1 MLIKIEHLRKE
12 YEEATPIQDL
22 SCEIRKG
29 DVISIIGPSGTGKS
43 TLLNLINRLE
53 EPTSGRIWFEGE
65 DTTAPRADLN
75 RFRQRVGMVF
85 QSFNLF
91 SHLTV
96 AENAMLAPVELLGLS
111 RQEAFDRAM
120 ELLRSVGLAD
130 RALAYPSELSG
141 GQQQRVAIVR
151 ALAMEPEVVLFD
163 EPTSALDPTMV
174 GEVQAVIKNLAKKG
188 LTMLIVT
195 HEMKFAREVANRV
208 FYLDEGGIYE
218 DGTPEQIFDHP
229 RREKTRQFIQRL
241 KVFRWHAE
249 SEGFDFMEMNTAIE
263 AFAYR
268 HMIERQLTQKL
279 LSVVEELGVQIL
291 LRENRSFTSMD
302 IAIEYSED
310 RGEAQL
316 TVSFPDVGFDPLRD
330 GNEISLAIVRNA
342 VKDIRFSAED
352 GTARVDAA
360 L

>member
-12 YEEATPIQDL
+12 YDAGTPLKDL
-22 SCEIRKG
+22 SCEINRG

-53 EPTSGRIWFEGE
+53 EPTSGRIWFDGE
-65 DTTAPRADLN
+65 DTTAPGVDLN
-75 RFRQRVGMVF
+75 RFRRRVGMVF

-111 RQEAFDRAM
+111 RQEAYDRVM
-120 ELLRSVGLAD
+120 ELLNSVGLAD
-130 RALAYPSELSG
+130 RALSYPSELSG

-195 HEMKFAREVANRV
+195 HEMKFARDVANRV

-218 DGTPEQIFDHP
+218 DGTPEQVFDHP
-229 RREKTRQFIQRL
+229 QKEKTRQFIQRL
-241 KVFRWHAE
+241 KVFRYRVA
-249 SEGFDFMEMNTAIE
+249 SDGFDFMEMNTAIE
-263 AFAYR
+263 SFAYR
-268 HMIERQLTQKL
+268 HMMEPRLTRKL
-279 LSVVEELGVQIL
+279 LAVAEELGVQIV
-291 LRENRSFTSMD
+291 LRENKKFTSMD
-302 IAIEYSED
+302 ISVEYSE
-310 RGEAQL
+310 EKNEVQ
-316 TVSFPDVGFDPLRD
+316 VNISFPDVGFDPLRD
-330 GNEISLAIVRNA
+330 GNDISLAIVRNA
-342 VKDIRFSAED
+342 VKSIRYAVED
-352 GTARVDAA
+352 GIARVDAT